1 MIRIEQCRKQ
11 YGARV
16 LFDGLSIEAPT
27 GASVAVLGPSGAGK
41 TTLLRM
47 VAGLEKPD
55 AGRILLRGE
64 AVSGP
69 GIHVPP
75 SRRRLGFAFQD
86 DLLWPHMTVR
96 EHLEFALDGQP
107 RQHRDARVEE
117 LLLATALKPLAQARA
132 TLLSGGEARRLTLAR
147 ACASRRDILLLDEPL
162 AHLDPGLH
170 ARILGWLREEMRGRT
185 CLVVT
190 HDAGEAAALAGE
202 QIRL

>member
-11 YGARV
+11 WGARV
-16 LFDGLSIEAPT
+16 LFDGLYIEAPV
-27 GASVAVLGPSGAGK
+27 GASLAVLGPSGAGK

-64 AVSGP
+64 VVSGP

-96 EHLEFALDGQP
+96 QHLEFALDGQS
-107 RQHRDARVEE
+107 RQDRDARVEE
-117 LLLATALKPLAQARA
+117 LLLAVALKPLAHARA
-132 TLLSGGEARRLTLAR
+132 TQLSGGEARRLSLAR
-147 ACASRRDILLLDEPL
+147 ACAARRDILLLDEPL
-162 AHLDPGLH
+162 AHLDTELRG
-170 ARILGWLREEMRGRT
+170 RILAWLREEMRGRT

-190 HDAGEAAALAGE
+190 HDGDEAAALAGE
-202 QIRL
+202 EIRL

>member
-1 MIRIEQCRKQ
+1 VIRLEQCRKQ
-11 YGARV
+11 WGARV
-16 LFDGLSIEAPT
+16 VFDGLSLEVPA

-47 VAGLEKPD
+47 IAGLEKPD
-55 AGRILLRGE
+55 AGRILLRGDV
-64 AVSGP
+64 VSGP
-69 GIHVPP
+69 GVHVPP

-96 EHLEFALDGQP
+96 QHLEFALDGQS
-107 RQHRDARVEE
+107 RQEREARVEE
-117 LLLATALKPLAQARA
+117 LLLAVGLKPLAQAHA
-132 TLLSGGEARRLTLAR
+132 TQLSGGEARRLSLAR
-147 ACASRRDILLLDEPL
+147 ACAARRDILLLDEPL
-162 AHLDPGLH
+162 AHLDPDLH

-202 QIRL
+202 EFRL